1 MNRREFI
8 QITGAVGA
16 LAFIPAPVA
25 KALETLPEKAFGNF
39 EVKGM
44 QSGVQVRISA
54 GKLIIWEGE
63 TTGGHRLY
71 GRVPK
76 EFNGKEI
83 NIRFLKPGHSL
94 MEIRG
99 HKFPH
104 DGSTLKVAG
113 WLEENSTIKTPS
125 HAVYGSPISR
135 QEFLAEPV
143 PSRKKFL

>member
-1 MNRREFI
+1 MNRRQFI

-16 LAFIPAPVA
+16 LAVIPIPVA
-25 KALETLPEKAFGNF
+25 KALESIAEKDFGNF

-44 QSGVQVRISA
+44 QAGVQVRISA
-54 GKLIIWEGE
+54 GDLTIWEGE

-83 NIRFLKPGHSL
+83 NIRFLKPGHSSL
-94 MEIRG
+94 EIRG

-104 DGSTLKVAG
+104 DGSTLKVSG
-113 WLEENSTIKTPS
+113 WLEPEASKYWHKGISGEAIKR
-125 HAVYGSPISR
+125 G
-135 QEFLAEPV
+135 EFLAEPIA
-143 PSRKKFL
+143 PRKFK